1 MGKSRIDKNDNLLDY
16 ARELRRNMTPQE
28 RHLWYD
34 FLRDFE
40 INIYKQRI
48 ICNFIADFY
57 CHSARLVIEID
68 GAQHYTVEGRSYDE
82 ARTEIIERYGIEV
95 IRFANADVDNN
106 FAGVCYTIEK
116 KIRER
121 IAELW
126 GNDVS

>member
-1 MGKSRIDKNDNLLDY
+1 MKNIRIDKNGDLLDY

-40 INIYKQRI
+40 INVYKQRI
-48 ICNFIADFY
+48 IGNFIADFY

-68 GAQHYTVEGRSYDE
+68 GSQHYTMEGRSYDE
-82 ARTEIIERYGIEV
+82 ARTEIIQRYGIEV
-95 IRFANADVDNN
+95 IRFANSDVDNN
-106 FAGVCYTIEK
+106 FTGVCYMIEK

-121 IAELW
+121 IAVLCEE
-126 GNDVS
+126 

>member
-1 MGKSRIDKNDNLLDY
+1 MKNIRIDKNGDLLDY

-40 INIYKQRI
+40 INVYKQRI
-48 ICNFIADFY
+48 IGNFIADFY

-68 GAQHYTVEGRSYDE
+68 GSQHYTMEGRSYDE
-82 ARTEIIERYGIEV
+82 ARTEIIQRYGIEV
-95 IRFANADVDNN
+95 IRFANSDVDNN
-106 FAGVCYTIEK
+106 FTGVCYMIEK

-121 IAELW
+121 IAALCEE
-126 GNDVS
+126 